1 LYLAT
6 ESPLDGSFQIYL
18 FKPFNTEEPF
28 SLFISFTNPKETI
41 IMNPKYLS
49 LKSSKTTKIGLR
61 TEGYIH
67 YRVLSDQDNRLYFNI
82 TGNDDDGYYS
92 KEIIPFD
99 SVEELV
105 KTIKPNV
112 AISSS
117 LFISAFVGRSNNNA
131 AFLAAI
137 LRAEK
142 LLAPMADAVK
152 KHTVEAGWD
161 RWRTDMLKNV
171 PKAKSFEPEVVKID
185 KGKKNSMKSVVAIAS
200 EIDITDTDFELLQPK

>member
-1 LYLAT
+1 M
-6 ESPLDGSFQIYL
+6 
-18 FKPFNTEEPF
+18 NT
-28 SLFISFTNPKETI
+28 
-41 IMNPKYLS
+41 KYLS

-92 KEIIPFD
+92 KEIIPFN
-99 SVEELV
+99 VIEELV
-105 KTIKPNV
+105 KNIKPNV

-117 LFISAFVGRSNNNA
+117 LFIPAFVGRSNNNV

-137 LRAEK
+137 LREEK
-142 LLAPMADAVK
+142 LLSPMADAVK

-161 RWRTDMLKNV
+161 RWQAEMLKNV
-171 PKAKSFEPEVVKID
+171 VKAKPFEPEVIKPA
-185 KGKKNSMKSVVAIAS
+185 KGKKSSKKTVMPIDVIAIAS
-200 EIDITDTDFELLQPK
+200 EIDITDTEFELLQPK

>member
-1 LYLAT
+1 
-6 ESPLDGSFQIYL
+6 
-18 FKPFNTEEPF
+18 
-28 SLFISFTNPKETI
+28 
-41 IMNPKYLS
+41 MNPKYLS

-105 KTIKPNV
+105 KNIKPNV

-117 LFISAFVGRSNNNA
+117 LFRSAFIGRSNNNA
-131 AFLAAI
+131 AFLAAL

-142 LLAPMADAVK
+142 LLSPMADAVK

-161 RWRTDMLKNV
+161 RWRTEMLKNV

>member
-1 LYLAT
+1 M
-6 ESPLDGSFQIYL
+6 
-18 FKPFNTEEPF
+18 NT
-28 SLFISFTNPKETI
+28 K
-41 IMNPKYLS
+41 KYLS

-82 TGNDDDGYYS
+82 TGNDDGGYYS

-99 SVEELV
+99 SVEQIV
-105 KTIKPNV
+105 KNIKPNV

-117 LFISAFVGRSNNNA
+117 LFRSAFIGRSNNNA

-137 LRAEK
+137 LREEK

-161 RWRTDMLKNV
+161 RWQTDMLKNI
-171 PKAKSFEPEVVKID
+171 PKSKPFEPEVVKPA
-185 KGKKNSMKSVVAIAS
+185 KGKKISKKSVVPIDVIAIAS
-200 EIDITDTDFELLQPK
+200 EIDITDMDFELIQPK

>member
-1 LYLAT
+1 M
-6 ESPLDGSFQIYL
+6 
-18 FKPFNTEEPF
+18 NT
-28 SLFISFTNPKETI
+28 
-41 IMNPKYLS
+41 KYLS

-99 SVEELV
+99 VVEELV

-117 LFISAFVGRSNNNA
+117 LFITAFVGRSNNNA

-142 LLAPMADAVK
+142 LLSPMADAVK

-161 RWRTDMLKNV
+161 RWQTEMLKNV
-171 PKAKSFEPEVVKID
+171 VKAKPFEPEVVKPA
-185 KGKKNSMKSVVAIAS
+185 KVKKNSMKSVMPIDAIAIAS
-200 EIDITDTDFELLQPK
+200 EIDITDTEFELLQPK

>member
-1 LYLAT
+1 M
-6 ESPLDGSFQIYL
+6 
-18 FKPFNTEEPF
+18 NT
-28 SLFISFTNPKETI
+28 
-41 IMNPKYLS
+41 KYLS

-92 KEIIPFD
+92 KEIIPFN
-99 SVEELV
+99 VIEELV

-117 LFISAFVGRSNNNA
+117 LFIPAFIGRSNNNA
-131 AFLAAI
+131 AFLAAL
-137 LRAEK
+137 LREEK
-142 LLAPMADAVK
+142 LLSPMADAVK

-161 RWRTDMLKNV
+161 RWRTDMLKNA
-171 PKAKSFEPEVVKID
+171 PKAKPFEPEVVKTD
-185 KGKKNSMKSVVAIAS
+185 KMKKIPKKTTDI
-200 EIDITDTDFELLQPK
+200 IDIESDIEPTDIDDSEFELLQPK

>member
-1 LYLAT
+1 M
-6 ESPLDGSFQIYL
+6 
-18 FKPFNTEEPF
+18 NT
-28 SLFISFTNPKETI
+28 
-41 IMNPKYLS
+41 KYLS

-82 TGNDDDGYYS
+82 TGNDDGGYYS

-117 LFISAFVGRSNNNA
+117 LFIPAFVGRSNNNV

-142 LLAPMADAVK
+142 LLSPMADAVK

-161 RWRTDMLKNV
+161 RWQAEMLKNV
-171 PKAKSFEPEVVKID
+171 PKAKPFEPEVVKIG
-185 KGKKNSMKSVVAIAS
+185 KGKKSSKKSIVRTDG
-200 EIDITDTDFELLQPK
+200 IDIDSDIEPLDLNDSEFELLQPK

>member
-1 LYLAT
+1 M
-6 ESPLDGSFQIYL
+6 
-18 FKPFNTEEPF
+18 NT
-28 SLFISFTNPKETI
+28 
-41 IMNPKYLS
+41 KYLS

-67 YRVLSDQDNRLYFNI
+67 YRILSDQDNRLYFNI

-92 KEIIPFD
+92 KEIISFD

-105 KTIKPNV
+105 KNIKPNV

-131 AFLAAI
+131 AFLAAL

-142 LLAPMADAVK
+142 LLSPMADAVK
-152 KHTVEAGWD
+152 KHTVETGWD
-161 RWRTDMLKNV
+161 RWQTDMLKNV
-171 PKAKSFEPEVVKID
+171 PKAKPFEPEVVKID
-185 KGKKNSMKSVVAIAS
+185 KDKKSSKKSIVPTDAIA
-200 EIDITDTDFELLQPK
+200 IDSDIDPTDTDFELLQPK

>member
-1 LYLAT
+1 
-6 ESPLDGSFQIYL
+6 
-18 FKPFNTEEPF
+18 
-28 SLFISFTNPKETI
+28 
-41 IMNPKYLS
+41 MNPKYLS

-82 TGNDDDGYYS
+82 TGNDDGGYYS

-117 LFISAFVGRSNNNA
+117 LFRPAFMGQSNNNA

-142 LLAPMADAVK
+142 LLSPMTDAVK
-152 KHTVEAGWD
+152 KHTVEARWD
-161 RWRTDMLKNV
+161 RWQTEMLKNV
-171 PKAKSFEPEVVKID
+171 TKAKPFEPEVVKPA
-185 KGKKNSMKSVVAIAS
+185 KVKKSSKKSVMPIDVIAIEAD
-200 EIDITDTDFELLQPK
+200 IDITDTDFELLQPK

>member
-1 LYLAT
+1 M
-6 ESPLDGSFQIYL
+6 
-18 FKPFNTEEPF
+18 NT
-28 SLFISFTNPKETI
+28 
-41 IMNPKYLS
+41 KYLS

-99 SVEELV
+99 SIEQIV

-117 LFISAFVGRSNNNA
+117 LFIPAFVGRSNNNA

-152 KHTVEAGWD
+152 KHTVETGWE
-161 RWRTDMLKNV
+161 RWRADMLKNV
-171 PKAKSFEPEVVKID
+171 TKAKPFEPEVVKPAKVEKIS
-185 KGKKNSMKSVVAIAS
+185 KKSVVPIDVIA
-200 EIDITDTDFELLQPK
+200 ITDTEFELLQPK

>member
-1 LYLAT
+1 M
-6 ESPLDGSFQIYL
+6 
-18 FKPFNTEEPF
+18 NT
-28 SLFISFTNPKETI
+28 
-41 IMNPKYLS
+41 KYLS

-67 YRVLSDQDNRLYFNI
+67 YRVLTDQDNRLYFNI
-82 TGNDDDGYYS
+82 TGNDDGGYYS

-117 LFISAFVGRSNNNA
+117 LFRSAFIGRSNNNA
-131 AFLAAI
+131 TFLAAI

-142 LLAPMADAVK
+142 LLSPMADAVK

-161 RWRTDMLKNV
+161 RWQTEMLKNV
-171 PKAKSFEPEVVKID
+171 GKAKPFEPELVKIA
-185 KGKKNSMKSVVAIAS
+185 KVKKSSKKSVMPTDVVAIES
-200 EIDITDTDFELLQPK
+200 DIDPTDIDDTDFELLQPK

>member
-1 LYLAT
+1 M
-6 ESPLDGSFQIYL
+6 
-18 FKPFNTEEPF
+18 NT
-28 SLFISFTNPKETI
+28 
-41 IMNPKYLS
+41 KYLS

-117 LFISAFVGRSNNNA
+117 LFRPAFIGRSNNNA

-137 LRAEK
+137 LREEK
-142 LLAPMADAVK
+142 LLSPMADAVK

-161 RWRTDMLKNV
+161 RWQAEMLKNV
-171 PKAKSFEPEVVKID
+171 GKAKSFEPEVVKID
-185 KGKKNSMKSVVAIAS
+185 KVKKRSKKTVMPIAS
-200 EIDITDTDFELLQPK
+200 EIDISDTEFELLQPK

>member
-1 LYLAT
+1 M
-6 ESPLDGSFQIYL
+6 
-18 FKPFNTEEPF
+18 NT
-28 SLFISFTNPKETI
+28 
-41 IMNPKYLS
+41 KYLS

-67 YRVLSDQDNRLYFNI
+67 YRVLSDQDQKLYFNI
-82 TGNDDDGYYS
+82 TANDDGGYYS

-99 SVEELV
+99 SIEQIV

-117 LFISAFVGRSNNNA
+117 LFIPAFVGRSNNNA

-152 KHTVEAGWD
+152 KHTVETGWE
-161 RWRTDMLKNV
+161 RWRADMLKNV
-171 PKAKSFEPEVVKID
+171 TKAKPFEPEVVKTSKVEKIS
-185 KGKKNSMKSVVAIAS
+185 KKSVVPIDVIAIAS
-200 EIDITDTDFELLQPK
+200 EIDITDTEFELLQPK

>member
-1 LYLAT
+1 M
-6 ESPLDGSFQIYL
+6 
-18 FKPFNTEEPF
+18 NT
-28 SLFISFTNPKETI
+28 
-41 IMNPKYLS
+41 KYLS

-67 YRVLSDQDNRLYFNI
+67 YRVLSDQNQKLYFNI
-82 TGNDDDGYYS
+82 TANDDDGYYS

-105 KTIKPNV
+105 KNIKPNI

-117 LFISAFVGRSNNNA
+117 LFRSAFIGRSNNNA

-137 LRAEK
+137 LREEK
-142 LLAPMADAVK
+142 LLSPMADAVK

-161 RWRTDMLKNV
+161 RWQAEMLKNV
-171 PKAKSFEPEVVKID
+171 VKAKPFEPEVVKTD
-185 KGKKNSMKSVVAIAS
+185 KDKKSSKKSVVPIDVIAIES
-200 EIDITDTDFELLQPK
+200 DIDITDTDFELLQPK

>member
-1 LYLAT
+1 M
-6 ESPLDGSFQIYL
+6 
-18 FKPFNTEEPF
+18 NT
-28 SLFISFTNPKETI
+28 
-41 IMNPKYLS
+41 KYLS

-67 YRVLSDQDNRLYFNI
+67 YRVLSDQNQKLYFNI
-82 TGNDDDGYYS
+82 TANDDDGYYS

-105 KTIKPNV
+105 KNIKPNV

-117 LFISAFVGRSNNNA
+117 LFRPAFIGRSNNNA

-142 LLAPMADAVK
+142 LLSPMADAVK
-152 KHTVEAGWD
+152 KHTLEAGWD
-161 RWRTDMLKNV
+161 RWQTEMLKNV
-171 PKAKSFEPEVVKID
+171 TKAKPFEPEVVKTD
-185 KGKKNSMKSVVAIAS
+185 KGEKSSKKSVVPTDVIAIEAD
-200 EIDITDTDFELLQPK
+200 IDITDTDFELLQPK

>member
-1 LYLAT
+1 M
-6 ESPLDGSFQIYL
+6 
-18 FKPFNTEEPF
+18 NT
-28 SLFISFTNPKETI
+28 K
-41 IMNPKYLS
+41 KYLS

-82 TGNDDDGYYS
+82 TGNDDGGYYS
-92 KEIIPFD
+92 KEIISFD
-99 SVEELV
+99 SVEDLV
-105 KTIKPNV
+105 KNIKPNV

-117 LFISAFVGRSNNNA
+117 LFIPAFIGRSNNNV
-131 AFLAAI
+131 AFLAAL

-161 RWRTDMLKNV
+161 RWQTDMLKNV
-171 PKAKSFEPEVVKID
+171 TKAKPFEPEVVKTD
-185 KGKKNSMKSVVAIAS
+185 KGKKSSMKSVMPTDAIVIVS
-200 EIDITDTDFELLQPK
+200 DIDITDTEFELLQPK

>member
-1 LYLAT
+1 M
-6 ESPLDGSFQIYL
+6 
-18 FKPFNTEEPF
+18 NT
-28 SLFISFTNPKETI
+28 
-41 IMNPKYLS
+41 KYLS

-99 SVEELV
+99 VVEELV

-117 LFISAFVGRSNNNA
+117 LFIPAFIGRSNNNV

-142 LLAPMADAVK
+142 LLSPMADAVK

-161 RWRTDMLKNV
+161 RWQTEILKNV
-171 PKAKSFEPEVVKID
+171 VKAKPFEPEVVKPA
-185 KGKKNSMKSVVAIAS
+185 KVKKNSMKSVMPIDAIAIAS
-200 EIDITDTDFELLQPK
+200 EIDITDTEFELLQPK

>member
-1 LYLAT
+1 M
-6 ESPLDGSFQIYL
+6 
-18 FKPFNTEEPF
+18 NT
-28 SLFISFTNPKETI
+28 K
-41 IMNPKYLS
+41 KYLS

-99 SVEELV
+99 SIEQIV
-105 KTIKPNV
+105 KNIKPNV

-117 LFISAFVGRSNNNA
+117 LFIQAFIGRSNNNA

-152 KHTVEAGWD
+152 KHTVETGWE
-161 RWRTDMLKNV
+161 RWRADMLKNV
-171 PKAKSFEPEVVKID
+171 TKAKPFEPEVVKTSKVEKIS
-185 KGKKNSMKSVVAIAS
+185 KKSVVPIDVIAIAS
-200 EIDITDTDFELLQPK
+200 EIDITDTEFELLQPK

>member
-1 LYLAT
+1 M
-6 ESPLDGSFQIYL
+6 
-18 FKPFNTEEPF
+18 NT
-28 SLFISFTNPKETI
+28 
-41 IMNPKYLS
+41 KYLS

-105 KTIKPNV
+105 KNIKPNV

-117 LFISAFVGRSNNNA
+117 LFIPAFVGHSNNNV

-142 LLAPMADAVK
+142 LLSPMADAVK

-185 KGKKNSMKSVVAIAS
+185 KGKKISKKSVVPTDAIAIDSDIEPLDLNDS
-200 EIDITDTDFELLQPK
+200 EFELLLPK

>member
-1 LYLAT
+1 M
-6 ESPLDGSFQIYL
+6 
-18 FKPFNTEEPF
+18 NT
-28 SLFISFTNPKETI
+28 
-41 IMNPKYLS
+41 KYLS

-82 TGNDDDGYYS
+82 TGNDDGGYYS
-92 KEIIPFD
+92 KEIISFD

-105 KTIKPNV
+105 KNIKPNV

-117 LFISAFVGRSNNNA
+117 LFIPAFIGRSNNNV
-131 AFLAAI
+131 AFLAAL

-152 KHTVEAGWD
+152 KHTVEVGWD
-161 RWRTDMLKNV
+161 RWRAEMLKNV
-171 PKAKSFEPEVVKID
+171 GKAKPFEPEVVKPA
-185 KGKKNSMKSVVAIAS
+185 KVKKNSMKSVMPIDVIAIEAD
-200 EIDITDTDFELLQPK
+200 IDITDTEFELLQPK

>member
-1 LYLAT
+1 M
-6 ESPLDGSFQIYL
+6 
-18 FKPFNTEEPF
+18 NT
-28 SLFISFTNPKETI
+28 K
-41 IMNPKYLS
+41 KYLS

-117 LFISAFVGRSNNNA
+117 LFRPAFIGRSNNNA

-185 KGKKNSMKSVVAIAS
+185 KGKKSSKKSVVPIAS
-200 EIDITDTDFELLQPK
+200 EIDITDTKFELLQPK

>member
-1 LYLAT
+1 M
-6 ESPLDGSFQIYL
+6 
-18 FKPFNTEEPF
+18 NT
-28 SLFISFTNPKETI
+28 
-41 IMNPKYLS
+41 KYLS

-105 KTIKPNV
+105 KNIKPNV

-117 LFISAFVGRSNNNA
+117 LFIPAFIGRSNNNA
-131 AFLAAI
+131 AFLAAL

-152 KHTVEAGWD
+152 KHTVEVGWD
-161 RWRTDMLKNV
+161 RWRVDMLKNV
-171 PKAKSFEPEVVKID
+171 TKAKPFEPEVVKPAKD
-185 KGKKNSMKSVVAIAS
+185 KKSSKKTVMPTDVIAIVS
-200 EIDITDTDFELLQPK
+200 DIDITDMDFELLQPK

>member
-1 LYLAT
+1 M
-6 ESPLDGSFQIYL
+6 
-18 FKPFNTEEPF
+18 NT
-28 SLFISFTNPKETI
+28 K
-41 IMNPKYLS
+41 KYLS

-82 TGNDDDGYYS
+82 TGNDDGGYYS

-99 SVEELV
+99 VIEELV

-117 LFISAFVGRSNNNA
+117 LFRSAFIGRSNNNA

-161 RWRTDMLKNV
+161 RWQTDMLKNI
-171 PKAKSFEPEVVKID
+171 PKAKPFEPEVVKPA
-185 KGKKNSMKSVVAIAS
+185 KGKKSSKKSVMSTDVIAIES
-200 EIDITDTDFELLQPK
+200 DIDITDTDFELLQPK

>member
-1 LYLAT
+1 
-6 ESPLDGSFQIYL
+6 
-18 FKPFNTEEPF
+18 
-28 SLFISFTNPKETI
+28 
-41 IMNPKYLS
+41 MNPKYLS

-92 KEIIPFD
+92 KEIIPFN
-99 SVEELV
+99 VIEELV
-105 KTIKPNV
+105 KNIKPNV

-117 LFISAFVGRSNNNA
+117 LFIPAFIGRSNNNV

-137 LRAEK
+137 LREEK
-142 LLAPMADAVK
+142 LLSPMADAVK

-161 RWRTDMLKNV
+161 RWRAEMLKNV
-171 PKAKSFEPEVVKID
+171 VKAKPFEPEVVKPA
-185 KGKKNSMKSVVAIAS
+185 KGKKSSKKSIVPTDDIAIVSDIEPLDLDDS
-200 EIDITDTDFELLQPK
+200 EFKLLQPK

>member
-1 LYLAT
+1 
-6 ESPLDGSFQIYL
+6 
-18 FKPFNTEEPF
+18 
-28 SLFISFTNPKETI
+28 
-41 IMNPKYLS
+41 MNIKYLS
-49 LKSSKTTKIGLR
+49 LKSSQATKIGLR

-99 SVEELV
+99 IVEELV
-105 KTIKPNV
+105 KNIKPNV

-117 LFISAFVGRSNNNA
+117 LFRSAFIGRSNNNA

-142 LLAPMADAVK
+142 LLSPIADAVK

-161 RWRTDMLKNV
+161 RWQAEMLKNV
-171 PKAKSFEPEVVKID
+171 VKAKPFEPEVVKTD
-185 KGKKNSMKSVVAIAS
+185 KDKKSSKKSVVPTDAIAIVSDIEPLDLDDS
-200 EIDITDTDFELLQPK
+200 EFELLQPK

>member
-1 LYLAT
+1 M
-6 ESPLDGSFQIYL
+6 
-18 FKPFNTEEPF
+18 NT
-28 SLFISFTNPKETI
+28 
-41 IMNPKYLS
+41 KYLS

-82 TGNDDDGYYS
+82 TANDDGGYYS
-92 KEIIPFD
+92 KELISFD

-105 KTIKPNV
+105 KNIKPNV

-117 LFISAFVGRSNNNA
+117 LFRPVFMGQSNNNA

-161 RWRTDMLKNV
+161 RWQAEMLKNI
-171 PKAKSFEPEVVKID
+171 PKAKPFEPEVVKPA
-185 KGKKNSMKSVVAIAS
+185 KGKKSSKKTVLPIDVIAIAS
-200 EIDITDTDFELLQPK
+200 DIDITDTDFELLQPK

>member
-1 LYLAT
+1 M
-6 ESPLDGSFQIYL
+6 
-18 FKPFNTEEPF
+18 NT
-28 SLFISFTNPKETI
+28 
-41 IMNPKYLS
+41 KYLS

-117 LFISAFVGRSNNNA
+117 LFRPAFIGRSNNNV

-152 KHTVEAGWD
+152 KHTVEVGWD
-161 RWRTDMLKNV
+161 RWRAEMLKNV
-171 PKAKSFEPEVVKID
+171 PKAKPFEPEVVKID
-185 KGKKNSMKSVVAIAS
+185 KVKKRSKKTVMPIAS
-200 EIDITDTDFELLQPK
+200 EIDITDTEFELLQPK